1 MIPEAIVDLQRHP
14 LQDTHYL
21 QSCKA
26 KLDRTGALLM
36 EDFLTLNAVKFLQ
49 TEARKVQPLAYFCSQ
64 NHNAYLLD
72 SDPALPAEHIRNLE
86 QVSDKGCVPH
96 DQVPESSP
104 LRTLYEWPD
113 FREFLEGVLGEPV
126 FPYADTL
133 SSININYFERG
144 QQLGWHF
151 DNASFAVTLM
161 VQAPEQGG
169 AFEYRERVR
178 HKEAGEP
185 GYADT
190 EGVINGSLPRK
201 TLGMGDGALVL
212 FRGRNS
218 LHRVAPVTSERSR
231 ILVTLNFN
239 TEPDVLLSELARM
252 TFFGRLA

>member
-1 MIPEAIVDLQRHP
+1 MTPEAIVDLQQHP
-14 LQDTHYL
+14 IQDARYT
-21 QSCKA
+21 QTCREQ
-26 KLDRTGALLM
+26 LDRTGALVM
-36 EDFLTLNAVKFLQ
+36 ENFLTSKIVESLQ
-49 TEARKVQPLAYFCSQ
+49 NEARKVRPLAYFCCQ

-72 SDPALPAEHIRNLE
+72 SDPDFPAEHIRNRQ

-96 DQVPESSP
+96 DQVPENSP

-113 FREFLEGVLGEPV
+113 FSGFLEGVLGELV

-144 QQLGWHF
+144 QQLDWHF
-151 DNASFAVTLM
+151 DNASFAVALM

-169 AFEYRERVR
+169 EFEYREQVR
-178 HKEAGEP
+178 NAEAGDL
-185 GYADT
+185 GYMDT
-190 EGVINGSLPRK
+190 EAVINGSLPRK
-201 TLGMGDGALVL
+201 TLAMGDGALVL